1 MSLTREQ
8 VLFADLAKAM
18 KKTVARQA
26 NGKSLRCQEP
36 STSSLLTRAF
46 ARIRLRLRDPTDDQ
60 SRQQVEEE
68 SKICSPGKTGATD
81 GARGLQ
87 GGAFQSLCASER
99 DKSPGHC
106 TNWHTQEVEHAGY
119 KRAVISRNPP
129 LIDEDGY
136 SIDSDDDD
144 QHVQDAVAAA
154 AEADPYSS
162 IHLERM

>member
-26 NGKSLRCQEP
+26 IGKSFRRQDP
-36 STSSLLTRAF
+36 STTSLLTRALT
-46 ARIRLRLRDPTDDQ
+46 RIRLRLRHSTDDQ
-60 SRQQVEEE
+60 SRQQIEKE
-68 SKICSPGKTGATD
+68 STVCSPGQTWATHGA
-81 GARGLQ
+81 GRLQ
-87 GGAFQSLCASER
+87 GGTSHSQCATKR
-99 DKSPGHC
+99 DESQGEYTH
-106 TNWHTQEVEHAGY
+106 WHTQEVEHAGY

-136 SIDSDDDD
+136 SIDSDDDE

-154 AEADPYSS
+154 AESDPYSS